1 MTRIASLAANE
12 HLLGML
18 ARTQS
23 QVQDLQTQVATGKRS
38 QTYAGIAED
47 TRELLGLERSR
58 QVLQRFDRNND
69 LMSTRLDATNMA
81 IDGIAETVRQ
91 LRDQLL
97 TLNSGVGAQDAGWIT
112 DPELISDL
120 KNIQS
125 AAFSAM
131 QSTAADL
138 NTKLDGQYLFAGN
151 QVRTQPVKLPATTL
165 EQFHKVY
172 DGQAVI
178 YPPTVDA
185 HLGSRGVLTHLD
197 TGDLTMSDTNA
208 DTIGDSITATVPGI
222 FASLKPGMTITLAA
236 GDSGNNKTFT
246 VASVDATGTTIAING
261 QLKDAAGN
269 PIGTPPL
276 STTNSVTSGTDTA
289 ASITIGN
296 WYQGDSLGQTY
307 RMDED
312 RSLSLDLNATDP
324 AFEKAMRA
332 FGILAQGGLVVAD
345 PANPGTG
352 KASTE
357 EARRRIEGTLVL
369 LNSVL
374 DRAAPLNGVYG
385 VEKSGGVDD
394 VSAVLGFQQVAL
406 QQAQKLHEHMAG
418 IFEDRSAKLENADKT
433 EAITLLL
440 NGTQALE
447 ASYQVLARVQQLSLT
462 KFL

>member
-1 MTRIASLAANE
+1 MTRIANLAANE

-23 QVQDLQTQVATGKRS
+23 QVQDLQTQVATGKRA

-69 LMSTRLDATNMA
+69 LLKTRLDATTTA

-91 LRDQLL
+91 LRDQVL
-97 TLNSGVGAQDAGWIT
+97 TLNSGVGAQDAAWIT

-120 KNIQS
+120 ENMQS

-138 NTKLDGQYLFAGN
+138 NTKVDGHYLLAGS
-151 QVRTQPVKLPATTL
+151 QVRTRPVTLPAATL
-165 EQFHKVY
+165 EAFQSVY
-172 DGQAVI
+172 DGQAVV
-178 YPPTVDA
+178 YPPTADA

-296 WYQGDSLGQTY
+296 WYQGDSLGQTH
-307 RMDED
+307 RLDED
-312 RSLSLDLNATDP
+312 RSLSLDLHAADP

-332 FGILAQGGLVVAD
+332 FGLLAQGGLVVGD
-345 PANPGTG
+345 PANPESGRV
-352 KASTE
+352 STE
-357 EARRRIEGTLVL
+357 EAKKRIEGTLVL

-374 DRAAPLNGVYG
+374 DRAAPLKGIYG

-394 VSAVLGFQQVAL
+394 VSTVLGFQQVAL
-406 QQAQKLHEHMAG
+406 QQAQELHEHMAG

-433 EAITLLL
+433 EAITMLL

>member
-69 LMSTRLDATNMA
+69 LLKTRLDATTTA
-81 IDGIAETVRQ
+81 VDSIAETVRQ
-91 LRDQLL
+91 LRDRLL
-97 TLNSGVGAQDAGWIT
+97 TLNSGVGSQDAGWIT

-120 KNIQS
+120 ENMQS

-138 NTKLDGQYLFAGN
+138 NSKVDGHYLFAGS
-151 QVRTQPVKLPATTL
+151 QARTQPVKLPASTL
-165 EQFHKVY
+165 GQFQKVF
-172 DGQAVI
+172 DGEGVM
-178 YPPTVDA
+178 YPPTADA
-185 HLGSRGVLTHLD
+185 QLGGRGVLSHVD
-197 TGDLTMSDTNA
+197 TGDLTMSDSDGDA
-208 DTIGDSITATVPGI
+208 IGDSITASVPGV
-222 FASLKPGMTITLAA
+222 FASLKPGMTISLDA
-236 GDSGNNKTFT
+236 GDSGNNKSFT
-246 VASVDATGTTIAING
+246 VASIDATGTTIAISG
-261 QLKDAAGN
+261 QLKNAAGN

-276 STTNSVTSGTDTA
+276 TTTNSVTLGTDTA
-289 ASITIGN
+289 ASISIGN
-296 WYQGDSLGQTY
+296 WYQGDSLGRTH
-307 RMDED
+307 RLDED
-312 RSLSLDLNATDP
+312 RSLSLDLNAADP

-332 FGILAQGGLVVAD
+332 FGLLAQGGLVVAD
-345 PANPGTG
+345 PASPAT
-352 KASTE
+352 ARVSTD
-357 EARRRIEGTLVL
+357 EAKKRIEGTLVL

-374 DRAAPLNGVYG
+374 DRAAPLKGAYG

-394 VSAVLGFQQVAL
+394 VSTVLGFQQVAL
-406 QQAQKLHEHMAG
+406 QQAQELHEHMAG
-418 IFEDRSAKLENADKT
+418 IFEDRSARLENADKT

>member
-69 LMSTRLDATNMA
+69 LLKTRLDATTTA
-81 IDGIAETVRQ
+81 VGSIAETVRR

-97 TLNSGVGAQDAGWIT
+97 TLNSGVGSQDAEWLT
-112 DPELISDL
+112 DPELVSDL
-120 KNIQS
+120 ENMQN

-138 NTKLDGQYLFAGN
+138 NVKIDGQYLFAGS
-151 QVRTQPVKLPATTL
+151 QVRTRPVDIPFTNLLDFQNKYNGTT
-165 EQFHKVY
+165 
-172 DGQAVI
+172 VI
-178 YPPTVDA
+178 YPPTAAAQV
-185 HLGSRGVLTHLD
+185 GSRGVLTHLD

-208 DTIGDSITATVPGI
+208 DTIGDSITASVPGI

-236 GDSGNNKTFT
+236 GDSGNNKAFT

-276 STTNSVTSGTDTA
+276 STTNSVTLGTDTA

-296 WYQGDSLGQTY
+296 WYKGNMLGQTH
-307 RMDED
+307 RLDED

-352 KASTE
+352 KMSTE

-394 VSAVLGFQQVAL
+394 VSTVLGFQQVAL
-406 QQAQKLHEHMAG
+406 QQAQELHEHMAG

>member
-38 QTYAGIAED
+38 YAGIAED

-58 QVLQRFDRNND
+58 QVLERFDRNND

-261 QLKDAAGN
+261 QLKEAAGN